1 MPRVMS
7 CKAELKRRKLTV
19 MHENF
24 SDSVENWGM
33 RELKKQDIKNL
44 INKEGLLLRGA
55 KERIKIAWRGNQPW
69 R

>member
-1 MPRVMS
+1 
-7 CKAELKRRKLTV
+7 